1 MFANIKRCPQY
12 QLLKQGYESA
22 LRESALYGSAGPA
35 SLQQAVCFKDG
46 AKAVSGD
53 ASNRLITH
61 GDDCPIC
68 QSNLAN

>member
-1 MFANIKRCPQY
+1 MFANTKRCPQY
-12 QLLKQGYESA
+12 QLLKQGD
-22 LRESALYGSAGPA
+22 ESALYGIAGLA

-68 QSNLAN
+68 QSYSAN